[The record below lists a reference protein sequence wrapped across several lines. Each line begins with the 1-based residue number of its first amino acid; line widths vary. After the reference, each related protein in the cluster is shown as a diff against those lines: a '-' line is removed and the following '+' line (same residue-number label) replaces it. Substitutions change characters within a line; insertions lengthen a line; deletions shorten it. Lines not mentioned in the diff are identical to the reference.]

1 MKESEQIKEN
11 PLTWDW
17 DPSWGSFRKPAD
29 HLCLNTLDFSD
40 LKDEEDHTEDE
51 RAISTPVSCLKG
63 PPAPPPLP
71 PPPLP
76 STPQPGGTVKS
87 CTMKLHWRE
96 LQAVSPLPRMTRFGN
111 QTIWAGLEPVHLDTK
126 QLECLFQSKSTSF
139 HVKVSGKKVR
149 SVNCKYCTYKAMKNS
164 QSCAVSALT
173 LSITITL
180 KCTLKCTS

>member
-11 PLTWDW
+11 LLTWDW
-17 DPSWGSFRKPAD
+17 DSPWGSFLKPAE

-51 RAISTPVSCLKG
+51 RAISTAVSCLKG

-71 PPPLP
+71 PPPFP
-76 STPQPGGTVKS
+76 STPQPGGAVKG

-96 LQAVSPLPRMTRFGN
+96 LQAVSALPRMTRFGN

-126 QLECLFQSKSTSF
+126 QLESLFQSKITSF
-139 HVKVSGKKVR
+139 NVKVSGKKVR
-149 SVNCKYCTYKAMKNS
+149 SVSCKYCMYKAIIKS
-164 QSCAVSALT
+164 RSCSVSALT
-173 LSITITL
+173 LSISLVIRQL
-180 KCTLKCTS
+180 

>member
-11 PLTWDW
+11 LLSWDW
-17 DPSWGSFRKPAD
+17 DPSWGSFLKPGE

-40 LKDEEDHTEDE
+40 LKDEEDHTDGD
-51 RAISTPVSCLKG
+51 RAVSTAVSCSKN

-76 STPQPGGTVKS
+76 STPQSGEMVKS

-139 HVKVSGKKVR
+139 KVKVSGKKVR
-149 SVNCKYCTYKAMKNS
+149 SVNYCMHKAMIIS
-164 QSCAVSALT
+164 RSCSMSALM
-173 LSITITL
+173 LSISLTMR
-180 KCTLKCTS
+180 